1 MSISILNDQTTNQ
14 EFLDFIHNEIHN
26 VVVSSIDAKGNP
38 TAQVCDILLVKNMK
52 LYMTT
57 SVNNPFFQDL
67 IHTPNVVVSGYKGN
81 GTMDSCG
88 FSLEGTIKNVDH
100 QYLDEA
106 FKENP
111 YLNEIYQDNL
121 EQAKKELRILEITP
135 QTAGYLD
142 HRTHPIFSRH
152 FNF

>member
-1 MSISILNDQTTNQ
+1 MSVTILNNQTTNQ

-26 VVVSSIDAKGNP
+26 VVISTINNEGKPA
-38 TAQVCDILLVKNMK
+38 AQVCDILLVKNMK
-52 LYMTT
+52 LYITT
-57 SVNNPFFQDL
+57 SSNNPFFQDL
-67 IHTPNVVVSGYKGN
+67 IHEPNVVVSGYKGN

-88 FSLEGTIKNVDH
+88 FSLQGTIKNVDH
-100 QYLDEA
+100 QYLEEA

-111 YLNEIYQDNL
+111 YLNEIYKDNL
-121 EQAKKELRILEITP
+121 EEAKKELRILEITP

-142 HRTHPIFSRH
+142 HRTSPIFSRH